1 MYPDCEFLPRAPD
14 PEEII
19 LCEDE
24 TKEIENLPTE
34 SELAENEE
42 SKEALKRQE
51 NKAETNNEVITS
63 Q

>member
-19 LCEDE
+19 LEDE
-24 TKEIENLPTE
+24 EAGKPEGEGE
-34 SELAENEE
+34 SAAADAPADE
-42 SKEALKRQE
+42 Q
-51 NKAETNNEVITS
+51 